1 MSIKLANTILVVA
14 VFVAILF
21 CQVMSLRSKT
31 GHNYKNSLCWDISS
45 MLLAINQNWIILNV
59 DWYTTVVKGVLV
71 GINLLGFIC
80 LAIFAVATVEYRLT
94 EVQDIEPSE
103 TAGDIIKREG

>member
-1 MSIKLANTILVVA
+1 MSIELANTILVVA

-21 CQVMSLRSKT
+21 CQVMSLRSKI

-59 DWYTTVVKGVLV
+59 AWYTTVGKGVLV

-80 LAIFAVATVEYRLT
+80 IAIFAVATVEYRLT

-103 TAGDIIKREG
+103 TAGDVIKREG